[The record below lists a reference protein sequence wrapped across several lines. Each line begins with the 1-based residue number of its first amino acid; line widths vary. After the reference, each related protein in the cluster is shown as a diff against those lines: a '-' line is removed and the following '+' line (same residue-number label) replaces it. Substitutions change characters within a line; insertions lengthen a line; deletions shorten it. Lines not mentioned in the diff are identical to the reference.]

1 MMQFFTDYAPQI
13 ISTVTIVSIYAP
25 MIRKRIVSDKNMLLK
40 FDDIKALTKTVLG
53 KEVDFDRAIRKVD
66 DSILRIEKE
75 VNSSIKAIN
84 DNVLEFTES
93 ELYTKMLSGLSQ
105 LDELSH
111 IIQNKDATIRDY
123 KLQLKK
129 INKRLG
135 VIESERK
142 L

>member
-1 MMQFFTDYAPQI
+1 MVQFFIDYAPQI
-13 ISTVTIVSIYAP
+13 ISTITILSVYAP
-25 MIRKRIVSDKNMLLK
+25 IIRNRTVNDKNILLGVE
-40 FDDIKALTKTVLG
+40 DVKALAQTVLG

-66 DSILRIEKE
+66 DSITRIENE
-75 VNSSIKAIN
+75 VSVSIKAIN
-84 DNVLEFTES
+84 DTVLEFTES

-105 LDELSH
+105 LDEMNK
-111 IIQNKDATIRDY
+111 IIQNKDNTIADY

-135 VIESERK
+135 VMENARK